1 MIEGLAS
8 RVIVPVAIVTG
19 TLRFRGGPPDE
30 ELVKTA
36 IESLSAP
43 PANGPRP
50 VRSPFPPA
58 MTAELVLRGAARGTS
73 VFSGRSESIAT
84 SVPDSTAGGE
94 HIDSAW
100 AIDLVLGLCH
110 PFQWMARSER
120 RRALP
125 SDVPIQS
132 RLESTQAVDRLRG
145 VDIRRLI
152 RNMSPTKERMDPK
165 EYRSWKQGLEER
177 VDRVEAVALARTIEV
192 AVPIRHHEKGKV
204 ERWLVG
210 ADPPESVMAVLRQS
224 VQQLLEL
231 KINTRDLRLGFG
243 RSCALQLLEGV
254 DEFWEK
260 SRWGTWKS
268 VTKETRQLLASRGL
282 DLFAEWASS
291 WVDPTEPNSDV
302 TDLEVCVGNTVGQAN
317 LFRRIC
323 AATKKQ
329 IVALTSFLNPKH
341 TEWVAELLGSLPP
354 GATLLLLYGHA
365 NDEDARTREET
376 AAAYH
381 ALLAKRAPSS
391 VRVLVRPTTVRS
403 HEKIVV
409 NDDAWFMIG
418 SWNLGSSFPH
428 ATYLEASIAGRSQSL
443 ATDLIDLISEE
454 TDEPSRAVLRELG
467 GSLTA
472 TEGRVGDSVKHR
484 LEALHSLFQSI
495 LDEGVHEVRDW
506 RKVREQLTALRDT
519 LWTHFSSPK
528 LELVKGDDIRDVLV
542 EQVSSAGHS
551 VTIATDRV
559 NETGLDASLIQ
570 ELRLAELRVRLLWGL
585 EDPDWKIDDKEAL
598 EELFTAKEVL
608 HMILEA
614 RKDSVR
620 SSESP
625 MGNHAK
631 FAIFDENRLLI
642 GSDNFLAHGRER
654 GSESSREV
662 ALLVEHPLLARYGTG
677 AVLLERPRLWFPFD
691 IRARDKPW
699 ELFELVRRQVEALAT
714 DPSITDPHRSAL
726 IEFASESVFHE
737 FTPEGAIKMDRSGY
751 PVATNPDLS
760 RRWESVLQAFGKGR
774 SPMYFEEFCKQA
786 HENGFLQLVREPD
799 QSFSVYTL
807 GKYPPLPARPSI
819 ARDPQGIGAGVQ
831 TFCHV
836 LESLEK
842 EPFASVG
849 EAVVLEATKRAH
861 DWFAPSRWQ
870 MDDNRFLDFLVES
883 GRIVRLAGGDCRRVK
898 ESERQELRRQRWT
911 GSLVGEPN
919 AFCRECHRP
928 FHHPH
933 YGDLTIGAKRPL
945 PQSVCLECKALLD
958 ARVGA
963 EALRKDATT
972 PRVLRDP
979 EATGSPAPRVL
990 GVLAPSRMVTAAC
1003 SVCGTPVQLP
1013 FQPDGVRPIYCRAH
1027 LPKLRSDTAPSETSG
1042 IRELH
1047 DAVCSTC
1054 GVTVRVPFIPLPG
1067 RPVYC
1072 RAHLPP
1078 KKRI

>member
-1 MIEGLAS
+1 MEDPTS

-30 ELVKTA
+30 ELVKAA
-36 IESLSAP
+36 IESLSDSP
-43 PANGPRP
+43 VNGPRP
-50 VRSPFPPA
+50 DRSPFPPA
-58 MTAELVLRGAARGTS
+58 MTAELALRGTARGMA
-73 VFSGRSESIAT
+73 VFSGQRESTST
-84 SVPDSTAGGE
+84 SVPDQTADGE

-110 PFQWMARSER
+110 PFQWMARNER
-120 RRALP
+120 QVALP

-132 RLESTQAVDRLRG
+132 RLESTRAVDRLRG
-145 VDIRRLI
+145 VDIRRLL
-152 RNMSPTKERMDPK
+152 RNMSPAKERMDPE

-177 VDRVEAVALARTIEV
+177 ADRVEAVALARTIEV

-210 ADPPESVMAVLRQS
+210 ADPPESVMTVLRQS

-231 KINTRDLRLGFG
+231 KINTRDLRMGFG
-243 RSCALQLLEGV
+243 RSPALQLLEGI

-260 SRWGTWKS
+260 GRWGTWKS

-282 DLFAEWASS
+282 DLCAEWASS

-302 TDLEVCVGNTVGQAN
+302 TDLEVCVGNPVDQAS

-323 AATKKQ
+323 AATKKR
-329 IVALTSFLNPKH
+329 IVVLTSFLNPKY
-341 TEWVAELLGSLPP
+341 TEWVAELLGSIPP

-376 AAAYH
+376 AAAYQT
-381 ALLAKRAPSS
+381 LLAKRVPSS

-409 NDDAWFMIG
+409 NDDSWFMLG

-443 ATDLIDLISEE
+443 ATDLVDLLSEE
-454 TDEPSRAVLRELG
+454 TDEQSRAVLRELG
-467 GSLTA
+467 GLLTA

-484 LEALHSLFQSI
+484 LEALHSLFRSI
-495 LDEGVHEVRDW
+495 LDEGVHEARDW
-506 RKVREQLTALRDT
+506 RKVREQLAALRDT
-519 LWTHFSSPK
+519 LWTHFGSPK

-570 ELRLAELRVRLLWGL
+570 ELRLAELRLRILWGL
-585 EDPDWKIDDKEAL
+585 EDPHWKIEDKEAL
-598 EELFTAKEVL
+598 EELCTAKEVL
-608 HMILEA
+608 HMILVA
-614 RKDSVR
+614 REDFVR

-662 ALLVEHPLLARYGTG
+662 ALMVEHPLLARYGTG
-677 AVLLERPRLWFPFD
+677 AVLLERPQLWFPFD

-714 DPSITDPHRSAL
+714 DHSITDPHRSAL
-726 IEFASESVFHE
+726 IEFACESVFHE
-737 FTPEGAIKMDRSGY
+737 FTPEGTIETDHSGR

-760 RRWESVLQAFGKGR
+760 RRWGSVLQALGKGR
-774 SPMYFEEFCKQA
+774 SSMYFEELCKQA
-786 HENGFLQLVREPD
+786 HENGFLQLVREPN
-799 QSFSVYTL
+799 QGFSLYML

-831 TFCHV
+831 TFCHI

-849 EAVVLEATKRAH
+849 EAAVLEATRRTH

-883 GRIVRLAGGDCRRVK
+883 GRIIRLAGGDCRRVK
-898 ESERQELRRQRWT
+898 ESERQELRKQRWT
-911 GSLVGEPN
+911 GALVGEPN
-919 AFCRECHRP
+919 ALCRECHRP

-933 YGDLTIGAKRPL
+933 YGDRTFGDKRPV
-945 PQSVCLECKALLD
+945 PQSVCLECRALLD

-963 EALRKDATT
+963 EAIRKDAAT

-979 EATGSPAPRVL
+979 ETTGSPAPRVR
-990 GVLAPSRMVTAAC
+990 GAVAPGSMVAAAC

-1013 FQPDGVRPIYCRAH
+1013 FHPDGVRPIYCRAH
-1027 LPKLRSDTAPSETSG
+1027 LPKLRSDTSPSDSG
-1042 IRELH
+1042 GVRELH

-1054 GVTVRVPFIPLPG
+1054 GLPVRVPFMPLPG

-1072 RAHLPP
+1072 RAHLPSR
-1078 KKRI
+1078 KRV